1 MQLIQKLR
9 DDQKCMKK
17 FEPSSRSKATED
29 IISIG
34 SFVEVLVLN
43 HYVLDRKYCWSTT
56 VLSLTWMATL
66 HKSKS
71 NLGLVTQ
78 KKLSTMTA
86 DEYFVK
92 HLDLKQKFDDELENE
107 YWGY

>member
-34 SFVEVLVLN
+34 SFMEVLVLN
-43 HYVLDRKYCWSTT
+43 HYVLVRKI
-56 VLSLTWMATL
+56 
-66 HKSKS
+66 
-71 NLGLVTQ
+71 LG
-78 KKLSTMTA
+78 KLSIA
-86 DEYFVK
+86 SDEV
-92 HLDLKQKFDDELENE
+92 LKIRE
-107 YWGY
+107 YSGASKVGGEVFKRC